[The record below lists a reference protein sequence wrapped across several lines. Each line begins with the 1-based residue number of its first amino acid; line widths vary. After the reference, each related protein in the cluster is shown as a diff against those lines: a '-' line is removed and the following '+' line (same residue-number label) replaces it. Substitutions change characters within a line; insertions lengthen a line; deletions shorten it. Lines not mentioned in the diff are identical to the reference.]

1 MIVVDTNV
9 IAYLY
14 LSGDRSS
21 QAEQALLRDSEWA
34 APLLWRSEMR
44 SVLSLYI
51 RRKQLTLAEAQQV
64 MAEATRLMRDR
75 EYAVTSEQV
84 LTLIASS
91 ACSAYDCEFVALAA
105 DLHVRL
111 VTTDRQI
118 LGEYPDAAVSLDD
131 YAAGR

>member
-1 MIVVDTNV
+1 VIVVDTNV

-14 LSGDRSS
+14 LSSDRAVR
-21 QAEQALLRDSEWA
+21 AEQALLRDSEWA

-51 RRKQLTLAEAQQV
+51 RRQRLTLAAAQQV

-75 EYAVTSEQV
+75 EYAVPSEQV

-91 ACSAYDCEFVALAA
+91 ACSAYDCEFVALAT

-118 LGEYPDAAVSLDD
+118 LGEYPNVAVSLDD

>member
-14 LSGDRSS
+14 LSSDRAVR
-21 QAEQALLRDSEWA
+21 AEQALLRDSEWA

-51 RRKQLTLAEAQQV
+51 RRQRLTLAEAQQV

-75 EYAVTSEQV
+75 EYAVPSEQV

-91 ACSAYDCEFVALAA
+91 ACSAYDCEFVALAT

-111 VTTDRQI
+111 VTTDPQI
-118 LGEYPDAAVSLDD
+118 LGEYPDVAVSLDD